1 MLYKG
6 EFEVKS
12 LETLLKDFIS
22 KNEWNINKLKCTDV
36 IYYLKENIKHDNM
49 FCKEDLLNESYIND
63 YGDLVLPEG
72 SKLFNEM
79 LCESDIANLLLKD
92 ML

>member
-1 MLYKG
+1 M
-6 EFEVKS
+6 KS
-12 LETLLKDFIS
+12 LDNVLRDFLS
-22 KNEWNINKLKCTDV
+22 KNEWNINKLKGADV
-36 IYYLKENIKHDNM
+36 IYYIQENVKHDFM
-49 FCKEDLLNESYIND
+49 FSKEDLLSESYIND
-63 YGDLVLPEG
+63 YGDLVLPED

>member
-1 MLYKG
+1 M
-6 EFEVKS
+6 KS
-12 LETLLKDFIS
+12 LEKLLEDFIS
-22 KNEWNINKLKCTDV
+22 KNEWNINKLKGTDV
-36 IYYLKENIKHDNM
+36 IYYLQENIKHDNM
-49 FCKEDLLNESYIND
+49 FCKEDLLSESYIND
-63 YGDLVLPEG
+63 YGDLVLPED

>member
-1 MLYKG
+1 M
-6 EFEVKS
+6 KS
-12 LETLLKDFIS
+12 LENLLEDFLS
-22 KNEWNINKLKCTDV
+22 KNEWNINKLKGDDV
-36 IYYLKENIKHDNM
+36 IYYIQENIKHGNI
-49 FCKEDLLNESYIND
+49 FCKEDLLKESYINE
-63 YGDLVLPEG
+63 YGDLVLPED

>member
-1 MLYKG
+1 M
-6 EFEVKS
+6 KS
-12 LETLLKDFIS
+12 LENLLDDFIS
-22 KNEWNINKLKCTDV
+22 KNEWNINKLKGSDV
-36 IYYLKENIKHDNM
+36 VYYIQENIKDSNIV
-49 FCKEDLLNESYIND
+49 FKDDLLNESYINE

-72 SKLFNEM
+72 SKLFSEM

>member
-1 MLYKG
+1 M
-6 EFEVKS
+6 KS
-12 LETLLKDFIS
+12 LENLLEDFLS
-22 KNEWNINKLKCTDV
+22 KNEWNINKLKGTDV
-36 IYYLKENIKHDNM
+36 IYYIQENLKHDFM
-49 FCKEDLLNESYIND
+49 FSKEDLLSESYIND
-63 YGDLVLPEG
+63 YGDLVLPDD

>member
-1 MLYKG
+1 M
-6 EFEVKS
+6 KS
-12 LETLLKDFIS
+12 LEKLLKDFLS
-22 KNEWNINKLKCTDV
+22 KNEWNINKLKGADV
-36 IYYLKENIKHDNM
+36 IYYIQENVKHDFM
-49 FCKEDLLNESYIND
+49 FSKEDLLSESYIND
-63 YGDLVLPEG
+63 YGDLVLPED

>member
-1 MLYKG
+1 M
-6 EFEVKS
+6 KS
-12 LETLLKDFIS
+12 LEDLLKDFLS
-22 KNEWNINKLKCTDV
+22 KNEWNINKLKGADV
-36 IYYLKENIKHDNM
+36 IYYIQENVKHDFM
-49 FCKEDLLNESYIND
+49 FSKEDLLSESYIND
-63 YGDLVLPEG
+63 YGDLVLPED

>member
-1 MLYKG
+1 M
-6 EFEVKS
+6 KS
-12 LETLLKDFIS
+12 LENLLKDFLS
-22 KNEWNINKLKCTDV
+22 KNEWNINKLKGTDV
-36 IYYLKENIKHDNM
+36 IHYLQENIKHNNM
-49 FCKEDLLNESYIND
+49 FSKEDLLSESHIND
-63 YGDLVLPEG
+63 NGDLVLPED